1 MVQVCDIIHI
11 RDIVLIGLFFL
22 AQVSWLYFWGWQK
35 NDETKKISDAAGFLQ
50 ISEYQ
55 FFLLAAKERS
65 VLNEKAV
72 KRDFIFYLKYDEV
85 PFYVRW
91 FLDNSPNK

>member
-1 MVQVCDIIHI
+1 MVQVSDIIL
-11 RDIVLIGLFFL
+11 VGLCFL
-22 AQVSWLYFWGWQK
+22 AQVSLLYFWGRQK

-55 FFLLAAKERS
+55 LFLLAARDRS
-65 VLNEKAV
+65 SLNEKAV
-72 KRDFIFYLKYDEV
+72 KRDFIFYLKYDAV

-91 FLDNSPNK
+91 FLNNSQNK